1 VHAFI
6 YRDCEFHG
14 DNQSSIATGT
24 DQSACR
30 DNNSLSIRDSRSLTG
45 SIYGA
50 QTSFRQDCRKN
61 LKGVN
66 LQVYR
71 DDRETKII

>member
-50 QTSFRQDCRKN
+50 QTSFRKN
-61 LKGVN
+61 LEGVN
-66 LQVYR
+66 LQVCLSSAMTAKR
-71 DDRETKII
+71 K